1 MVVLESLYVGF
12 IRNIFVH
19 EKTRFLSEEE
29 RCGGVA
35 QEILVSESFKK
46 IFYMLSDDRLDFRQV
61 KKLVGDAIGIV
72 AEKLFIGRIETAIDI
87 PSSFVAPK
95 GFHDNMVFQYP
106 DKEVDEENGYMF
118 VHDSKDGG
126 RVRMQAFPVK
136 GHQWPE
142 EEKGEIHFLLEVMF
156 ALTSRSRLLMLLEKA
171 AVIDNTTG
179 AYNMAG
185 LYQFGGRLFAQHKL
199 AEYIII
205 FMNLRNFKFVN
216 QSVGNEKGNEVLRKF
231 HLTVEHFLEED
242 EIFVRPGGDNFVVLV
257 KNDRITGFL
266 DFMSDITISVQVGEE
281 EKSFEIGARMGIY
294 DIQQE
299 DEITHALDCA
309 SAALA
314 VSRKSQK
321 RSYVWFEPSM
331 LEDSFRE
338 REILNVFPTAMRN
351 KEFEVYYQPKVH
363 LFENKLSGAEAL
375 VRWNHDD
382 EVLMPAQFVPILEKD
397 GSICD
402 LDFYM
407 FAAVCEDISN
417 WIASGITPVRV
428 SVNFSKLHLKNPNFV
443 EGLIAIM
450 QVFDIEGDYLE
461 VELTETTAYEDFE
474 TLAEVVHQLRSYGIH
489 TSLDDFGSGYSSLGL
504 LKDLDVDIIKLDKTF
519 IDNLGKAD
527 KSDEI
532 IVKNVVNMILDLKK
546 EVIAEGVETAAQA
559 AFLREVQCPVVQ
571 GYLFDKPL
579 RKEDFM
585 KRLSE
590 AETYYN
596 SLPGEF

>member
-1 MVVLESLYVGF
+1 M
-12 IRNIFVH
+12 
-19 EKTRFLSEEE
+19 
-29 RCGGVA
+29 A
-35 QEILVSESFKK
+35 QEILVSENFKK
-46 IFYMLSDDRLDFRQV
+46 IFHMLADDRLNFHQV
-61 KKLVGDAIGIV
+61 KRLVGDAVGVV
-72 AEKLFIGRIETAIDI
+72 AEKFFISRMETVIDV
-87 PSSFVAPK
+87 PPSFVAPK
-95 GFHDNMVFQYP
+95 GFHDNLLSQYP
-106 DKEVDEENGYMF
+106 DKEVDEENGFTF
-118 VHDSKDGG
+118 VHNSKDGG
-126 RVRMQAFPVK
+126 SVRMQAFPVK
-136 GHQWPE
+136 GHQWSE
-142 EEKGEIHFLLEVMF
+142 QEKEDIHFLLEVMYV
-156 ALTSRSRLLMLLEKA
+156 LTSRSRLLMLLEKA
-171 AVIDNTTG
+171 SVIDNTTG

-185 LYQFGGRLFAQHKL
+185 LHQFGGRLLAQNKL
-199 AEYIII
+199 AEYITI

-231 HLTVEHFLEED
+231 HFTVTHFLEED
-242 EIFVRPGGDNFVVLV
+242 EIFARPGGDNFVVLV

-281 EKSFEIGARMGIY
+281 IKSFEIGARMGIY
-294 DIQQE
+294 DIQTG
-299 DEITHALDCA
+299 DGIAHALDCA
-309 SAALA
+309 SAALI
-314 VSRKSQK
+314 VSRKNQK
-321 RSYVWFEPSM
+321 RSYVWFEKSM

-338 REILNVFPTAMRN
+338 REILNVFPAAMRN

-363 LFENKLSGAEAL
+363 LFEKKLSGAEAL
-375 VRWNHDD
+375 VRWNHDG
-382 EVLMPAQFVPILEKD
+382 EVLIPAQFVSILEKD

-407 FAAVCEDISN
+407 FAAVCEDISS

-450 QVFDIEGDYLE
+450 QVFDIDGDYLE

-474 TLAEVVHQLRSYGIH
+474 TMAEVVHQLRQYGIH

-519 IDNLGKAD
+519 IDNLGKTD

-546 EVIAEGVETAAQA
+546 EVIAEGVETAEQA
-559 AFLREVQCPVVQ
+559 SFLREVQCPVVQ

-590 AETYYN
+590 AETYYS
-596 SLPGEF
+596 SLPDELNAPHRTLVL